1 MIKFRSLRAFYILSL
16 ICHLTSKD
24 IKGSK
29 KIFFFFSVILKHPA
43 LPPCAVGGCSTNPL
57 YYYYSLTWC
66 VHRQVVHPIKTWPSS
81 FKSKLNLLL
90 LFFVCLFVCL
100 FLALGLCLHVFGVLC
115 WGHCLQFAWLLKSL
129 HDLGCLCV
137 LCMNFIS

>member
-1 MIKFRSLRAFYILSL
+1 M
-16 ICHLTSKD
+16 CVV
-24 IKGSK
+24 
-29 KIFFFFSVILKHPA
+29 SVIVKHPA

-90 LFFVCLFVCL
+90 LFFVCLFVPCFRFVLTCVWGFVLGPLLTVCL
-100 FLALGLCLHVFGVLC
+100 VVE
-115 WGHCLQFAWLLKSL
+115 KSA
-129 HDLGCLCV
+129 
-137 LCMNFIS
+137 